1 MERSAAGAQLA
12 TVKTWIIDTGPLVA
26 YLDRRDPFHE
36 AVVAPLDAYSGR
48 LITTAAV
55 ITEAMH
61 LVGAAPIGPRLL
73 VEFVI
78 ASGSRVHDFSQ
89 ASDLSAAVELMEK
102 FADTPMDYADAT
114 LLLLAERSRVL
125 EIATLDRRGFSIY
138 RTPGGKAMTLVL

>member
-1 MERSAAGAQLA
+1 M
-12 TVKTWIIDTGPLVA
+12 KTWIIDTGPLVA

-36 AVVAPLDAYSGR
+36 EVVARLDAYTVR

-61 LVGAAPIGPRLL
+61 LVGAAPAGPRLL

-78 ASGSRVHDFSQ
+78 ASGSRVHDLGQ
-89 ASDLSAAVELMEK
+89 ASDLAATVELMER

-114 LLLLAERSRVL
+114 LLLLAERSKVL
-125 EIATLDRRGFSIY
+125 DIATLDRRGFSIY
-138 RTPGGKAMTLVL
+138 RTPGGKAMRLVL